1 MLQWQNIVVW
11 LAVSLFSVSDWL
23 SVSSRDLIGRAVS
36 RDHVYVTEEHHHDH
50 GGDTVFGFWI
60 YILSDC
66 ILFATLFAVY
76 AVLQNNYVG
85 TPTGSELFDLTYVLG
100 ETALLLTSSFTFGM
114 AARLIPQSA
123 AYQTINQ
130 KTQTEHV
137 NRHQYV

>member
-1 MLQWQNIVVW
+1 MHYETP
-11 LAVSLFSVSDWL
+11 AP
-23 SVSSRDLIGRAVS
+23 RPGYTG
-36 RDHVYVTEEHHHDH
+36 YVTEEHHHDY

-100 ETALLLTSSFTFGM
+100 ETALLLMSSFTFGM
-114 AARLIPQSA
+114 AMLSA
-123 AYQTINQ
+123 NKGSMKGLVSWLVVTFLLGFGFLWMEIN
-130 KTQTEHV
+130 EFI
-137 NRHQYV
+137 NFS